1 MRQGTGIVII
11 KRIRR
16 QIELRTL
23 HLHIIV
29 KHRHLGLRIIF
40 PPVGSQR
47 RVTVNHLAA
56 FKEIGIVIQTVKVK
70 AVRIERCLPVFQN
83 HIITGSCNLFIT
95 VIIGVIADKG
105 EGVALIHLH
114 MTEGLKGIAGL
125 IEIGTVAIESGSDMG
140 EVHLSI
146 KDGRIG
152 ILVLVEM
159 EYIGMN
165 QIDACVLHPR
175 LTGRTLPGTVLL
187 GTGSRH
193 GQEKH
198 KHQEIY
204 SLFHLIQPSY
214 SNLQSR

>member
-1 MRQGTGIVII
+1 MKFIVSSL
-11 KRIRR
+11 KLLKSL
-16 QIELRTL
+16 QAL
-23 HLHIIV
+23 
-29 KHRHLGLRIIF
+29 
-40 PPVGSQR
+40 S
-47 RVTVNHLAA
+47 
-56 FKEIGIVIQTVKVK
+56 
-70 AVRIERCLPVFQN
+70 
-83 HIITGSCNLFIT
+83 
-95 VIIGVIADKG
+95 GVIGSKNT
-105 EGVALIHLH
+105 LPIL
-114 MTEGLKGIAGL
+114 TEGLKGIAGL
-125 IEIGTVAIESGSDMG
+125 IEIGTITIESGSDMG

-165 QIDACVLHPR
+165 QIDARVLHPR
-175 LTGRTLPGTVLL
+175 FTGRTLPGTVLL
-187 GTGSRH
+187 GSGSRH